1 MKHQIPSSF
10 YFLIFILFIYA
21 CTGKNQN
28 SSSFQLAESG
38 EIIRLPLDTT
48 TSNISDGLQFFPG
61 ESPLLF
67 NLNWVENSIQIYDLT
82 QKKKIKE
89 LKFDYE
95 GPNGVLDIMGI
106 YVHNLDSIFLFNQLV
121 NQLTLIDTAGTIK
134 SKITYVAPDK
144 YGPAFFSNS
153 YFKSTPILKKKKL
166 LVKSRL
172 KGQITSMTNDQLN
185 EKELMYLIDLE
196 MGKSGI
202 LGLDSGK
209 TEFLGIKY
217 PKDYLLGGFKIFE
230 SSIAYGAGKHVVSM
244 FGDHRLFYTDSL
256 GTPLKEVA
264 AKSNYLNEAIPLF
277 PKDADGLAYRTYS
290 YYSPH
295 YETIEFDPYRNLF
308 IRFAFHAMEYDPSVP
323 VPEMRNHTGPFSIQI
338 FDQNLKLV
346 SEKFFDK
353 NRYHPFDYFLT
364 KDGLYLSTNHPLNP
378 ETKEDQLAFEL
389 IEFKPIENQ

>member
-1 MKHQIPSSF
+1 MKFQITSSL
-10 YFLIFILFIYA
+10 YFLIFALLIFA

-28 SSSFQLAESG
+28 PTSFQLAESG
-38 EIIRLPLDTT
+38 EIIRLPLDTA

-67 NLNWVENSIQIYDLT
+67 NLNWMENSIQIYDLT
-82 QKKKIKE
+82 QKKKINE

-121 NQLTLIDTAGTIK
+121 NQLTLIDTSGTIK
-134 SKITYVAPDK
+134 GKISYEGPDQ
-144 YGPAFFSNS
+144 YSPAFIHNA
-153 YFKSTPILKKKKL
+153 YFKSPPILKGNKL
-166 LVKSRL
+166 TVKTHFY
-172 KGQITSMTNDQLN
+172 GQITSVTNEQLN
-185 EKELMYLIDLE
+185 EKELMYEIDL
-196 MGKSGI
+196 KT
-202 LGLDSGK
+202 GK
-209 TEFLGIKY
+209 TEFFGVNY
-217 PKDYLLGGFKIFE
+217 PKDYLLAGFKLFE
-230 SSIAYGAGKHVVSM
+230 PSIAFGAGKYVVSM

-295 YETIEFDPYRNLF
+295 YETIEFDPYRNVF
-308 IRFAFHAMEYDPSVP
+308 IRFAFHAMDYDPSVP
-323 VPEMRNHTGPFSIQI
+323 VPEMRNHSGPFSIQI
-338 FDQNLKLV
+338 FDTNLNLV

-378 ETKEDQLAFEL
+378 ETKEDELAFEL